1 MFKMRYF
8 DEEFSTK
15 RMLKEN
21 PLNEFVM
28 INGLIVPVSA
38 VIRLFE
44 EKEAQLK
51 KELNLE
57 NEDSVVKKK
66 DNRINRDLGDF

>member
-66 DNRINRDLGDF
+66 DKRINRDLGDF

>member
-15 RMLKEN
+15 KMQKEN

-28 INGLIVPVSA
+28 IDGLIVPVST
-38 VIRLFE
+38 VIRVLE
-44 EKEAQLK
+44 EKEAQLR
-51 KELNLE
+51 KELELE
-57 NEDSVVKKK
+57 EEDSETKEK
-66 DNRINRDLGDF
+66 